1 MCMTGASLACR
12 TAAPAGPAAA
22 DLEARSGPERN
33 SVPQISAPAPNMA
46 AATQNPV
53 V

>member
-1 MCMTGASLACR
+1 MTGASLACG
-12 TAAPAGPAAA
+12 TAVPAGPAAA
-22 DLEARSGPERN
+22 EAGARSGPKRN
-33 SVPQISAPAPNMA
+33 SVPQITAPAAKMA